1 MTFSIAA
8 IDKQKKETGFA
19 IASCS
24 WDSGRVGLAEA
35 SVGSIVSQARG
46 NMAFRNLFFEKV
58 DHDMSLEQILAYF
71 KEIDEEI
78 ESRQV
83 GMITLDGEAL
93 SFTGKKCAYWAGH
106 QVGEDFACQ
115 GNILVGPEVIE

>member
-1 MTFSIAA
+1 MTFSMAA

-35 SVGSIVSQARG
+35 GVGSIVSQARG

-78 ESRQV
+78 
-83 GMITLDGEAL
+83 
-93 SFTGKKCAYWAGH
+93 
-106 QVGEDFACQ
+106 
-115 GNILVGPEVIE
+115 